1 MRVSLLFLLLSKIKH
16 QLVFTFIALLLSSC
30 SVTTESSALTEK
42 LSCDI
47 PEIEC
52 YRFNYSS
59 LENFKKSYI
68 LHLSKWGK
76 QVPENVLSN
85 LTEDKRLFIW
95 SLEEAKE
102 LILKDPNDI
111 YVLGKYI
118 DNEKKPREW
127 IFVAEQ
133 VFFRSWNTLLR

>member
-1 MRVSLLFLLLSKIKH
+1 
-16 QLVFTFIALLLSSC
+16 LSSC

-59 LENFKKSYI
+59 LQGFKNSYI
-68 LHLSKWGK
+68 QHLSKWNK
-76 QVPENVLSN
+76 KVPTTVLSDLLEN
-85 LTEDKRLFIW
+85 KKIFVS
-95 SLEEAKE
+95 SLKEAE
-102 LILKDPNDI
+102 ALILTNPNDI

-118 DNEKKPREW
+118 KKKKKPREW
-127 IFVAEQ
+127 IFAAEQ
-133 VFFRSWNTLLR
+133 IFFGSWNSFER

>member
-68 LHLSKWGK
+68 LHFSKWGK

>member
-1 MRVSLLFLLLSKIKH
+1 MRVSLLFLLPSKIKH

-30 SVTTESSALTEK
+30 SVTTESSALTEE
-42 LSCDI
+42 LSCSI

-76 QVPENVLSN
+76 QVPENVLSS
-85 LTEDKRLFIW
+85 LTENKRLFIS
-95 SLEEAKE
+95 SLEEAEE
-102 LILKDPNDI
+102 LILKNPNDI
-111 YVLGKYI
+111 YVLGNFI
-118 DNEKKPREW
+118 ENNLKPREW
-127 IFVAEQ
+127 LFIGEQ
-133 VFFRSWNTLLR
+133 AFLRSWNTSLR

>member
-1 MRVSLLFLLLSKIKH
+1 MRVSLLFLLPSKIKH

-76 QVPENVLSN
+76 QVPENVLSG
-85 LTEDKRLFIW
+85 LTEDKRLFIL
-95 SLEEAKE
+95 SLEEAEE

-118 DNEKKPREW
+118 DMKKKPQEW
-127 IFVAEQ
+127 IFIAEQ
-133 VFFRSWNTLLR
+133 AFLRSWNSFER

>member
-1 MRVSLLFLLLSKIKH
+1 MRVSLLFLLPSKIKH

-30 SVTTESSALTEK
+30 SVTTESSALTEE
-42 LSCDI
+42 LSCSI

-76 QVPENVLSN
+76 QVPENVLSDLLEN
-85 LTEDKRLFIW
+85 KKIFVS
-95 SLEEAKE
+95 SLKEAE
-102 LILKDPNDI
+102 ALILTNPNDI

-118 DNEKKPREW
+118 KKEQKPREW
-127 IFVAEQ
+127 IFAAEQ
-133 VFFRSWNTLLR
+133 IFFGSWNSFQR